1 MKILEQTST
10 HLILKDSVTS
20 AWGIRLFSTPF
31 LIFGCLGLFLVISEQ
46 TFPSLFIVFCL
57 LFGIFGVF
65 FSAVTTVIL
74 DKNQNKLSIKVQR
87 LFRTNKHEYSL
98 NEVSVRVHKTPWK
111 VKDYSSFLIV
121 KKESIYVVILEIASI
136 SKKIKL
142 SGNYSF
148 TQNEAVKTANMIRT
162 FLNQSR

>member
-10 HLILKDSVTS
+10 HLILKDSVKS
-20 AWGIRLFSTPF
+20 AWGIRLFCTPF
-31 LIFGCLGLFLVISEQ
+31 FLFGCLGLVLVIIEKI
-46 TFPSLFIVFCL
+46 FPSFFIIFCL
-57 LFGIFGVF
+57 LFGIFGIF

-74 DKNQNKLSIKVQR
+74 DKNKNKISIKVQR
-87 LFRTNKHEYSL
+87 LFRKKEREYSL

-136 SKKIKL
+136 SKQIKF

-148 TQNEAVKTANMIRT
+148 TQNEAVKIANIIRT

>member
-1 MKILEQTST
+1 MKIIEQTST
-10 HLILKDSVTS
+10 HLILKDSVAS
-20 AWGIRLFSTPF
+20 AWGIRLVSTPF
-31 LIFGCLGLFLVISEQ
+31 LILGCLGLLLVISEQ
-46 TFPSLFIVFCL
+46 TFPSFFIVFCL
-57 LFGIFGVF
+57 FIGIFGVF

-74 DKNQNKLSIKVQR
+74 DKNKNKMSIKVKR
-87 LFRTNKHEYSL
+87 LFRTTEREYSL
-98 NEVSVRVHKTPWK
+98 NEVSVRVHQTPWQ

-121 KKESIYVVILEIASI
+121 KKQSIYVVILEIASS

-148 TQNEAVKTANMIRT
+148 TQNEAVKIASLIRT